1 MKTIFYVSHN
11 GRFLFRT
18 HSEDNTQRAKA
29 VQKELAA
36 RFPAADGFRI
46 TRDECPGEFISHE
59 VDNGGSR

>member
-1 MKTIFYVSHN
+1 MKTIFYISHN

-46 TRDECPGEFISHE
+46 ARHEHPGEFTSHE
-59 VDNGGSR
+59 VDNGGAQ